1 MANRGESADYY
12 NNNAPQQGYQMN
24 DQPKYAPQQS
34 PQYNQDNYA
43 PPPGPPNGQ
52 YAPPPGPPQQG
63 YGQQVPGY
71 GNEKP
76 TFEEAFKIQK
86 PKYNDLWAG
95 VLFIAVFLGFA
106 AVSGIAING
115 YGEFNPCMAII
126 MLDRA
131 WMYAGHDANI

>member
-12 NNNAPQQGYQMN
+12 SNNNSNNNAPNSQYQMN
-24 DQPKYAPQQS
+24 DQPKYAPQQQS
-34 PQYNQDNYA
+34 AQYSQNNYA
-43 PPPGPPNGQ
+43 PPPGAPNGQ

-95 VLFIAVFLGFA
+95 ALFIAVFLGFA

-115 YGEFNPCMAII
+115 YGEFDDFGAIECSI
-126 MLDRA
+126 
-131 WMYAGHDANI
+131 GH